1 MKDGPI
7 IKLFSKQKMMRIAS
21 QQGLKKGER
30 GGGGMKSSI
39 TGEGTEGKL
48 PLLHF

>member
-30 GGGGMKSSI
+30 GGGH
-39 TGEGTEGKL
+39 EFQY
-48 PLLHF
+48 HW